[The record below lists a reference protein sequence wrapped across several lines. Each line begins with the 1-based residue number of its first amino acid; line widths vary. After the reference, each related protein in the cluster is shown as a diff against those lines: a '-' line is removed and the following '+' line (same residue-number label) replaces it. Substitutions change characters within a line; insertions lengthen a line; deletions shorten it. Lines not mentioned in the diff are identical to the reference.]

1 MSTRTTET
9 SVTFKKSFT
18 LSSVDGVQPAGTY
31 RLVTQE
37 LQRAGLPFQAIERL
51 TTFLRLPEGSR
62 AGYVAQMVRVDPGEL
77 ADALAADAA

>member
-31 RLVTQE
+31 RLVAQE
-37 LQRAGLPFQAIERL
+37 LQRAGLPFQTIERL
-51 TTFLRLPEGSR
+51 TTFLHLPEGSR
-62 AGYVAQMVRVDPGEL
+62 AGYAVQVVRVDPGEL